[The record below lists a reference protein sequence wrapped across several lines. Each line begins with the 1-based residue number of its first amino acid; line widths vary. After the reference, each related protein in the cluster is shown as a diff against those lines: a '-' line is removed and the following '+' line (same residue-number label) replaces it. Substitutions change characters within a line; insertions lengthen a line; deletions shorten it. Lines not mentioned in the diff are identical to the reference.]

1 MSKQTH
7 WKRKKGSGSGE
18 DYFNTSKVRKE
29 RGPVGSSDIEVE
41 QIESNNTNVSD
52 ILNKANRVLFN
63 ELVPVFPV
71 FSPPSIQKSESSHYA
86 AMATSIDADESA
98 IIAIFE
104 KEVKNMWSCLDR
116 FTKKTDEN
124 I

>member
-7 WKRKKGSGSGE
+7 WKRKKGSSSGE

-63 ELVPVFPV
+63 EPVPVFPASLHHL
-71 FSPPSIQKSESSHYA
+71 FKNLSLPIMLPWQPPLMLMNLQSLQ
-86 AMATSIDADESA
+86 
-98 IIAIFE
+98 FLE
-104 KEVKNMWSCLDR
+104 KR
-116 FTKKTDEN
+116 
-124 I
+124 